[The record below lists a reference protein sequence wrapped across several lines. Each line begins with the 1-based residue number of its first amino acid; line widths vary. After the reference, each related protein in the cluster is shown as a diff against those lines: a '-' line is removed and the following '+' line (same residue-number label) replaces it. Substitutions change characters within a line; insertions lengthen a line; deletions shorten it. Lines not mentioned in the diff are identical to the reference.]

1 MLAAFLGGM
10 LGIAS
15 ALILELSQRRIR
27 SAEDLSIT
35 IDLPVLAELKSFA
48 RYAGKA
54 TTIHVSSCP
63 TRRY

>member
-1 MLAAFLGGM
+1 MAMHRYAQRRGFLGGM

-35 IDLPVLAELKSFA
+35 IDLPVLAELA
-48 RYAGKA
+48 RMTKA
-54 TTIHVSSCP
+54 D
-63 TRRY
+63 